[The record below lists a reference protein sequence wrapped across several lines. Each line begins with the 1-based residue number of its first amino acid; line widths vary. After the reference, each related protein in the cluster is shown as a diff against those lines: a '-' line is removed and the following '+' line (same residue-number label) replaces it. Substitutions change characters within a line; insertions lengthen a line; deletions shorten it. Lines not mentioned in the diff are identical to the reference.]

1 MEIASL
7 EKIVNIEPDYD
18 ITSFFPAEVQS
29 HLHPLIGHR
38 IKLLL
43 KKSVVIHSGETQ
55 NVETACILDQK
66 ISKLSMMLKSYE
78 HIPVVFESEGTIN
91 SRFRGRVK
99 VTLTN
104 YSFQNVKMSA
114 GAPVGYI
121 VLQPFALK

>member
-29 HLHPLIGHR
+29 HLHRLIGHR

-43 KKSVVIHSGETQ
+43 KKSIVIHSGETQ

-66 ISKLSMMLKSYE
+66 ISKISMMLKSYE
-78 HIPVVFESEGTIN
+78 HIPVVF
-91 SRFRGRVK
+91 
-99 VTLTN
+99 
-104 YSFQNVKMSA
+104 
-114 GAPVGYI
+114 
-121 VLQPFALK
+121 

>member
-43 KKSVVIHSGETQ
+43 KKSVVIHCGETQ
-55 NVETACILDQK
+55 EVETACILNQK
-66 ISKLSMMLKSYE
+66 LHKLSLTLKPYE
-78 HIPVVFESEGTIN
+78 HLPVAFEASGTI
-91 SRFRGRVK
+91 SPKFRGRVT
-99 VTLTN
+99 VSLTN
-104 YSFQNVKMSA
+104 YSFQNVKMCA
-114 GAPVGYI
+114 GTPVGYI
-121 VLQPFALK
+121 VLQPFSLK